1 MGACFTDL
9 LLSLKPLWTRHV
21 PTCLVASQELT
32 QDVGFPHWFGRQS
45 LCSEAF
51 HGGLG
56 PKEHAVKSNGLP
68 PRLGNQGVN

>member
-1 MGACFTDL
+1 MWGFHTGLAGDL
-9 LLSLKPLWTRHV
+9 YVVKL
-21 PTCLVASQELT
+21 
-32 QDVGFPHWFGRQS
+32 
-45 LCSEAF
+45 F